1 MIKTAII
8 IVLSAATAIGGEH
21 TVDYID
27 KGNVKQTEAICPQA
41 SIPVDLPTRSIL
53 EPAITEETH

>member
-27 KGNVKQTEAICPQA
+27 KDNVKKAEAICPQN
-41 SIPVDLPTRSIL
+41 SIQVDLPTRSITA
-53 EPAITEETH
+53 PAISDDAK

>member
-27 KGNVKQTEAICPQA
+27 KDNAHKAQTI
-41 SIPVDLPTRSIL
+41 
-53 EPAITEETH
+53 